1 MLYYK
6 EKNGEYTITDIL
18 NSIDATYLDYVSAW
32 GDGNG
37 KKKSMNHE
45 VELSLQEAYKIV
57 RPPYLFIE

>member
-1 MLYYK
+1 M
-6 EKNGEYTITDIL
+6 
-18 NSIDATYLDYVSAW
+18 IDATYLDYVSTW